1 MTHRLDNGPTQAER
15 DAIRQVTQRLSRQ
28 FPELSTDEIE
38 QAVRG
43 KYETFSNSAVR
54 DFVPVLVEQA
64 SRRRL
69 ADCTRRRQPH

>member
-1 MTHRLDNGPTQAER
+1 MTHRLEDRHTQAER
-15 DAIRQVTQRLSRQ
+15 DAIRHVTQRLVNQ
-28 FPELSTDEIE
+28 FPELSADEIE

-43 KYETFSNSAVR
+43 KYESFSDSAVR

-69 ADCTRRRQPH
+69 ADRARRHR